1 LNSRAKDA
9 SQAQIGNELHV
20 DQNPQ
25 TIEANERAQQQQEGS
40 VVSKLAIS
48 VEKRR
53 KLAIC
58 YKLLFTESND
68 NESFYNLGSDQ
79 HSKNDFQR
87 RKIAESRVMPSMGEM
102 GKWFSSC
109 GFY

>member
-25 TIEANERAQQQQEGS
+25 TIEATNEPSSSRK
-40 VVSKLAIS
+40 VLLVSKLAIS

-53 KLAIC
+53 NSPFATN
-58 YKLLFTESND
+58 YWFTESND

-79 HSKNDFQR
+79 HSKNDFSAPKNR
-87 RKIAESRVMPSMGEM
+87 
-102 GKWFSSC
+102 
-109 GFY
+109 